1 MKNNFLGNHR
11 GIFMAL
17 VLIIF
22 IVFSTACSKK
32 EPAEK
37 TVASE
42 KIETSPLPTDQGRNF
57 SVESITRGAMVFQA
71 RCAECHGPQ
80 AQGHPGW
87 VKGQKLDKNNKQSF
101 IVASPLDGT
110 GVTHKLKKSQLV
122 KVIKQGI
129 KRDNIP
135 VMPAG
140 KGQLSEQ
147 EIEDVIT
154 WFQALWPPN
163 VYEAWNKTNGATKT
177 SKRGS

>member
-1 MKNNFLGNHR
+1 MKKSQHNPLTVFKV
-11 GIFMAL
+11 M
-17 VLIIF
+17 VLMIF
-22 IVFSTACSKK
+22 IVFTSACSKK
-32 EPAEK
+32 EPDKKA
-37 TVASE
+37 VASE
-42 KIETSPLPTDQGRNF
+42 NIEATQLPADLGRNF
-57 SVESITRGAMVFQA
+57 TVESITRGAKVFQA

-87 VKGQKLDKNNKQSF
+87 VKGQKTDKKNKQSF

-110 GVTHKLKKSQLV
+110 GIAHKLKKSQLV
-122 KVIKQGI
+122 KVIKKGI
-129 KRDNIP
+129 KRDNVP

-140 KGQLSEQ
+140 KGQLSKQ
-147 EIEDVIT
+147 EIDDVIT

>member
-1 MKNNFLGNHR
+1 MKKSQHNPR
-11 GIFMAL
+11 AVFMAM
-17 VLIIF
+17 VFMIF
-22 IVFSTACSKK
+22 IVSTSACSKK

-37 TVASE
+37 TVVSE
-42 KIETSPLPTDQGRNF
+42 KITATQLPADLGRNF
-57 SVESITRGAMVFQA
+57 TVESITRGAAVFQA

-87 VKGQKLDKNNKQSF
+87 VKGQKVDKKNKQSF

-110 GVTHKLKKSQLV
+110 GVAHQLKKSQLV

-129 KRDNIP
+129 KRNNVP
-135 VMPAG
+135 VMPGA
-140 KGQLSEQ
+140 KDQLSGQ
-147 EIEDVIT
+147 DIEDVIT
-154 WFQALWPPN
+154 WFQALWPPY